1 MIIFTV
7 SVVIASSSCLAGT
20 TTTDGARRDPEEGVV
35 YLNVNKAAACNG
47 TVTGWRYC
55 FDPDD
60 DPQQQLIIAMYRPQL
75 NGTYKLIPGS
85 YRQLDEGFEESYTC
99 RNITLQPSEYF
110 TVQENDVVAF
120 CEEISTQRIEIYFQT
135 SRRSDTVS
143 FWIAGGC
150 SESTISHTEV
160 PLERERREFLLTAN
174 IGEIMTHAY
183 YKYTN
188 TWNS

>member
-1 MIIFTV
+1 M
-7 SVVIASSSCLAGT
+7 
-20 TTTDGARRDPEEGVV
+20 
-35 YLNVNKAAACNG
+35 YLNLNKAAACNG

-60 DPQQQLIIAMYRPQL
+60 DQQQQLIIAMYRPQQ

-85 YRQLDEGFEESYTC
+85 YRQLDEGLEESYTC
-99 RNITLQPSEYF
+99 RNITLQTSEYF

-120 CEEISTQRIEIYFQT
+120 CEEINTPRIEIYFRT
-135 SRRSDTVS
+135 PPRSDTVS
-143 FWIAGGC
+143 FWIARGC

-160 PLERERREFLLTAN
+160 PSERERREFLLAAN